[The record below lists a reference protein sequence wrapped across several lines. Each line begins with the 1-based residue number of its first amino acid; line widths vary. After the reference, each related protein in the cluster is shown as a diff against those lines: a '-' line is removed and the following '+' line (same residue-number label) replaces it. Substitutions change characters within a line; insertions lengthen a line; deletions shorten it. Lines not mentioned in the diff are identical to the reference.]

1 MSSESGKMAKNTL
14 YMYFRM
20 LFVIIIQLVSVPL
33 VLRSLGVED
42 YGIYQVIGGFVLFF
56 TFINGSLVSGCQR
69 FLSFAIGTGSSDQ
82 LINVFRVSQTIF
94 VVFAVI
100 CVILIEVLGLW
111 FVNCKMNIPQERLMA
126 ANWVFQFSTF
136 TFFVNV
142 LSIPYSSSLVAHER
156 LSVFAYISIVESI
169 LKLLISLGLFYVL
182 KGDLLIIYGA
192 LMFLSCF
199 IVFLLYRYYSL
210 QDYRDNK
217 KYGFYW
223 DNNLVKDLAQFA
235 GWNIVGAVAL
245 TLRNQGLNVLVNLFF
260 TPVVNAAHAIAFNIN
275 GVFGQLANNVYMAT
289 RPQMVKKYAD
299 NHINEMW
306 RIVFLSTKYS
316 FFLLMIFAVPFII
329 NAEIILKLWL
339 HDVPKYSVQI
349 SQLVLLASLVEALSN
364 QIIGAFQAMNK
375 LKCYQSVSSVILL
388 SLIPLSYLGLSILR
402 EPLLP
407 YILFILISTCYVI
420 SIILIA
426 RKKIGLNIKYYSTYV
441 LVRTLIPF
449 LFSLAGSTI
458 LSHLFDNEIMNFILS
473 TVLSVI
479 LSISIIWFWGL
490 TINERNYILEYTI
503 KTIKYQRN
511 ESS

>member
-1 MSSESGKMAKNTL
+1 MRSESGKMAKNTL

-33 VLRSLGVED
+33 VLQSLGVED

-56 TFINGSLVSGCQR
+56 TFVNGSLVSGCQR
-69 FLSFAIGTGSSDQ
+69 FLSFAIGTGSDDR
-82 LINVFRVSQTIF
+82 LIKVFRVSQTIF
-94 VVFAVI
+94 VVFAVL

-111 FVNCKMNIPQERLMA
+111 FVNFKMNIPPDRLIA

-156 LSVFAYISIVESI
+156 LSVFAYISIVESFF
-169 LKLLISLGLFYVL
+169 KLLISLGLFYVL

-192 LMFLSCF
+192 LMFLSCL
-199 IVFLLYRYYSL
+199 IVFLLYRHYSL
-210 QDYRDNK
+210 QDYKDNK
-217 KYGFYW
+217 KYGIYW

-275 GVFGQLANNVYMAT
+275 GVFGQLVNNVYMAT

-299 NHINEMW
+299 NHICEMW
-306 RIVFLSTKYS
+306 NIVFLSTKFS
-316 FFLLMIFAVPFII
+316 FYLLMIFSIPFII
-329 NAEIILKLWL
+329 NANVILKLWL
-339 HDVPKYSVQI
+339 HDVPTYSVEI
-349 SQLVLLASLVEALSN
+349 AQLLLIASLIEALSN

-375 LKCYQSVSSVILL
+375 LKYYQSISSIILL
-388 SLIPLSYLGLSILR
+388 SLIPLSYLGLSFVQN
-402 EPLLP
+402 PLLP
-407 YILFILISTCYVI
+407 YTLFVLVSASYVI

-426 RKKIGLNIKYYSTYV
+426 RNRIGMDIKNYFNNV
-441 LVRTLIPF
+441 LIKTVIPF
-449 LFSLAGSTI
+449 VISLTISIVMPKLFN
-458 LSHLFDNEIMNFILS
+458 NEIMNFVS
-473 TVLSVI
+473 TSVLSVF
-479 LSISIIWFWGL
+479 ISIL
-490 TINERNYILEYTI
+490 TIWILGLNKIERNYIIEYTKNI
-503 KTIKYQRN
+503 
-511 ESS
+511 